1 MISDELLD
9 GMLDAGGL
17 VIAQLRREWTRE
29 FEVMTAQSRE
39 TIAVLRAEIG
49 ELRHQL
55 TTEFAIRL
63 AAVRDG
69 EPGEPGR
76 NGSDGAPGAPGAVG
90 PAGPAGD
97 AGPRGQQ
104 GDAGAPGEP
113 GRNGAPGAPGPTG
126 EPGKPGAPGP
136 KGERGESGEPGRNGA
151 TGEPGAPGARGEAG
165 PRGAIERIVP
175 WTDRI
180 FYQGELAMHLG
191 SSWQA
196 AADTAKEP
204 GASDDWRLVAAAG
217 RAGAGFSIRG
227 TYSADAEYHAL
238 DVVTLDHT
246 WFAAR
251 RDQPGRCP
259 GPDWQSGPVGKK
271 GDKGAPGERGASG
284 PPGAHWVRAKLDGY
298 SLVATM
304 SDGSIARVS
313 LQPMIEQLH
322 AEMEMRG

>member
-55 TTEFAIRL
+55 AGEFAIRL
-63 AAVRDG
+63 AQVRDG

-76 NGSDGAPGAPGAVG
+76 NGSDGAAGAPGEPG
-90 PAGPAGD
+90 PPGERGE
-97 AGPRGQQ
+97 AGPRGEQ

-126 EPGKPGAPGP
+126 APGP
-136 KGERGESGEPGRNGA
+136 KGEPGEPGEPGRNGA
-151 TGEPGAPGARGEAG
+151 DGLRGESGPAG
-165 PRGAIERIVP
+165 PRGALERIVP

-217 RAGAGFSIRG
+217 APGAGFNIRG
-227 TYSADAEYHAL
+227 TYSAETAYRAL

-251 RDQPGRCP
+251 RDHPGRCP

-271 GDKGAPGERGASG
+271 GDKGAPGERGA
-284 PPGAHWVRAKLDGY
+284 PGAPGPAGPHWVGARIDGY

-304 SDGSIARVS
+304 SDGSTARVS

>member
-1 MISDELLD
+1 MTSDELRD
-9 GMLDAGGL
+9 VMLDAGGL
-17 VIAQLRREWTRE
+17 VIAQLRRDWTRE
-29 FEVMTAQSRE
+29 FELMTAQSRE

-55 TTEFAIRL
+55 AAEFTGRL
-63 AAVRDG
+63 AQLRDGEPGAPGEPGRNGRDGEPGPCGPPGLAGERGDAGPKG

-76 NGSDGAPGAPGAVG
+76 NGLAGATGERGAAGERGAPGADGA
-90 PAGPAGD
+90 
-97 AGPRGQQ
+97 
-104 GDAGAPGEP
+104 AGAPGEP
-113 GRNGAPGAPGPTG
+113 GRNGADGL
-126 EPGKPGAPGP
+126 
-136 KGERGESGEPGRNGA
+136 RGESGPAGPAG
-151 TGEPGAPGARGEAG
+151 PAG

-175 WTDRI
+175 WSDRI

-217 RAGAGFSIRG
+217 SPGAGFTIRG
-227 TYSADAEYHAL
+227 TYSAETAYRAL

-271 GDKGAPGERGASG
+271 GDKGAPGERGAPG
-284 PPGAHWVRAKLDGY
+284 PPGAHWVGAKLDGY
-298 SLVATM
+298 SLVANM
-304 SDGSIARVS
+304 SDGSIARIS